1 MPAKAISRREIL
13 KNAGALVV
21 SFSILGPASRALAQQ
36 LPAPPGSSPY
46 NNPDYLDPTSL
57 DSWLA
62 IMQDGGVTA
71 FTGKVDLGTGVET
84 ALAQIVADELDVPF
98 ERVHMMMGD
107 TAKTVD
113 QGRTAG
119 SQTITRAG
127 TQIRQAVAAARQELL
142 KMASA
147 KLDAPPEKLVVH
159 DGVISAV
166 ENPANKISYGEL
178 IGGRR
183 FNVKITARGMQQAME
198 VAPEVRPK
206 SYKDYKIVGTSIPR
220 VDVPAKLTGEFTYTP
235 DVRIPGMLH
244 GRVVRPATVISK
256 PASINESSVRDI
268 SGIVK
273 VVREGSFVGVVAET
287 EWAAIRAAKA
297 LQVTWSEPASRLPA
311 NPEEVDHYLR
321 TTQSFK
327 DQSVKRGNLG
337 DAFARAGKTLEA
349 TYRWPFQL
357 HGMLGP
363 SCAIAD
369 FRGDKITIWTGAQG
383 PFTTRDRI
391 ASMLGFPKRNVDV
404 IFVESSGCY
413 GRLTSDDAAEDAALL
428 SRAVGKP
435 VRVQWMR
442 ADEHGWEP
450 KGPQQLMSVRAALDA
465 QGKIIGWEYISRT
478 FPWTEAQGTPQ
489 LGERQIGQKSTAAL
503 PGNPVG
509 SGAGSQTYDFENQ
522 HVVGMYM
529 PWPQDDPTPLRTNP
543 LRSPGEPGGIF
554 AGECFIDEIASE
566 LRVDPVQFRLR
577 YLTSDGNRRAA
588 EALTAAAQNAGWQPR
603 PSPAPASTD
612 PVATGR
618 GIAVSTRQGTIVA
631 AVAEVEVDKSTGRVT
646 VKRVVVAHDCG
657 LIVNPNGLRFQIDGN
672 VIQGVSR
679 TLMEEVQFD
688 ATGQQNLDWRSYPVI
703 TFSKIPE
710 IQAVLIN
717 RPELPYTGAG
727 EPSIVPIPA
736 AIGNAVF
743 DAIGV
748 RLRSAPLTP
757 DRVLSALPT
766 KTARAVLRQS

>member
-1 MPAKAISRREIL
+1 MPATPISRRDLL
-13 KNAGALVV
+13 KNTGALVV
-21 SFSILGPASRALAQQ
+21 SFSILGPASPVLAQQ

-46 NNPDYLDPTSL
+46 NNPDYLDPTNL

-62 IMQDGGVTA
+62 VMQDGSVTA

-98 ERVHMMMGD
+98 ARVHMVMGD

-127 TQIRQAVAAARQELL
+127 TQIRQATAAARQELL

-147 KLDAPPEKLVVH
+147 RLDSPAEKLTVN
-159 DGVISAV
+159 DGVVSVAG
-166 ENPANKISYGEL
+166 NPANKISYGEL
-178 IGGRR
+178 TGGRR

-198 VAPEVRPK
+198 VAPELRPK
-206 SYKDYKIVGTSIPR
+206 SYKDYKIVGASIPR
-220 VDVPAKLTGEFTYTP
+220 VDVPAKLTGQFTYTP
-235 DVRIPGMLH
+235 DVRVPGMLH
-244 GRVVRPATVISK
+244 GRVIRPATVISK
-256 PASINESSVRDI
+256 PASVDEASIEDI
-268 SGIVK
+268 PGIVK

-287 EWAAIRAAKA
+287 EWAAVRAARA
-297 LQVTWSEPASRLPA
+297 LKVTWSEPAAKLPA
-311 NPEEVDHYLR
+311 NPEEVDRYLR
-321 TTQSFK
+321 TTRSFK
-327 DQSVKRGNLG
+327 DQIAIQRGNLNQ
-337 DAFARAGKTLEA
+337 AFAQASKTLEA

-357 HGMLGP
+357 HGMLAP
-363 SCAIAD
+363 SCAVAD
-369 FRGDKITIWTGAQG
+369 FRGDKVTIWTGAQG
-383 PFTTRDRI
+383 PFTTRDRV
-391 ASMLGFPKRNVDV
+391 ASLLGFPKRDVEV
-404 IFVESSGCY
+404 IFVEGSGCY
-413 GRLTSDDAAEDAALL
+413 GRLTSDDAAEDAALM

-450 KGPQQLMSVRAALDA
+450 KGPQQLMTMRAALNA

-489 LGERQIGQKSTAAL
+489 LGERQIGQKSTAPL

-522 HVVGMYM
+522 NVVGMYM

-566 LRVDPVQFRLR
+566 SGVDPVQFRLS
-577 YLTSDGNRRAA
+577 YLTSDSNKRVA
-588 EALTAAAQNAGWQPR
+588 EALAAAARKANWQPR
-603 PSPAPASTD
+603 PSPAPASAERT
-612 PVATGR
+612 ASGR
-618 GIAVSTRQGTIVA
+618 GIAVTTRQGTIVA
-631 AVAEVEVDKSTGRVT
+631 AVAQVDVDKSTGHIS

-657 LIVNPNGLRFQIDGN
+657 LIVNPDGLRFQIDGN

-679 TLMEEVQFD
+679 TLLEEVQFD
-688 ATGQQNLDWRSYPVI
+688 ATGQQNLDWRTYPVI
-703 TFSKIPE
+703 TFSKVPE
-710 IQAVLIN
+710 IEAVLIN

-736 AIGNAVF
+736 AIANAVF

-748 RLRSAPLTP
+748 RLRIAPLTP
-757 DRVLSALPT
+757 DRVLSAL
-766 KTARAVLRQS
+766 RAKPGDMKL

>member
-1 MPAKAISRREIL
+1 MKIQPMSRRELL
-13 KNAGALVV
+13 KDTGALVV
-21 SFSILGPASRALAQQ
+21 RFSILGCASRALAQQ
-36 LPAPPGSSPY
+36 LPAPPGSDPY

-62 IMQDGGVTA
+62 IMQDGSVTA

-84 ALAQIVADELDVPF
+84 ALAQIVAEELDIRF
-98 ERVHMMMGD
+98 ERVHMIMGD

-127 TQIRQAVAAARQELL
+127 TQIRQATAAARQELL
-142 KMASA
+142 RMASA
-147 KLDAPPEKLVVH
+147 RLDAPVERLVVS
-159 DGVISAV
+159 DGLISV
-166 ENPANKISYGEL
+166 TDNPANKISYGEL
-178 IGGRR
+178 IGGKR
-183 FNVKITARGMQQAME
+183 FNLKITATGMQQAME
-198 VAPEVRPK
+198 VAPEVRAK
-206 SYKDYKIVGTSIPR
+206 NYKDYKIVGESIRR
-220 VDVPAKLTGEFTYTP
+220 VDLPAKLTGEFIYTP
-235 DVRIPGMLH
+235 DIRVPGMLH
-244 GRVVRPATVISK
+244 GRVVRPAAVISK
-256 PASINESSVRDI
+256 PASVDESSIKDI
-268 SGIVK
+268 PGIAQ
-273 VVREGSFVGVVAET
+273 VVLEGTFVGVVAET
-287 EWAAIRAAKA
+287 EWAAIRAARELK
-297 LQVTWSEPASRLPA
+297 VTWSEPAAKLPA
-311 NPEEVDHYLR
+311 NPEEIDQYLR
-321 TTQSFK
+321 VTKSFK
-327 DQSVKRGNLG
+327 DQLATQRGNVES
-337 DAFARAGKTLEA
+337 AFARASKTLEA
-349 TYRWPFQL
+349 TYHWPFQL

-363 SCAIAD
+363 SCAVAD
-369 FRGDKITIWTGAQG
+369 FRGDRVTIWTGAQG
-383 PFTTRDRI
+383 PFTTRDRV
-391 ASMLGFPKRNVDV
+391 ASLLGFPKRNVEV
-404 IFVESSGCY
+404 IFVESAGCY
-413 GRLTSDDAAEDAALL
+413 GRLTSDDAAEDAALM

-450 KGPQQLMSVRAALDA
+450 KGPQQLINVRAALDA

-489 LGERQIGQKSTAAL
+489 LGERQLGQKSTAPL

-522 HVVGMYM
+522 NVMGMYM
-529 PWPQDDPTPLRTNP
+529 PWPQDSPTPLRTNP

-554 AGECFIDEIASE
+554 AGECFIDEVAAE

-577 YLTSDGNRRAA
+577 YLTSSGNKRAA
-588 EALTAAAQNAGWQPR
+588 EALLAAAEKAGWR
-603 PSPAPASTD
+603 ERWSPAPVSSG
-612 PVATGR
+612 PKVAGR

-631 AVAEVEVDKSTGRVT
+631 VVAEVEVDKPTGQVS

-657 LIVNPNGLRFQIDGN
+657 LIVNPDGLKFQIDGN

-688 ATGQQNLDWRSYPVI
+688 TSGQKNLDWRSYPVI
-703 TFSKIPE
+703 TFSKVPDIE
-710 IQAVLIN
+710 TVLIN

-727 EPSIVPIPA
+727 EPSIVPVPA

-748 RLRSAPLTP
+748 RLRRVPLTP
-757 DRVLSALPT
+757 DQLLKAMKL
-766 KTARAVLRQS
+766 KEQAV

>member
-1 MPAKAISRREIL
+1 MIAKPISRRELL
-13 KNAGALVV
+13 KDTGALVV
-21 SFSILGPASRALAQQ
+21 SFSILGQASRALAQQ

-62 IMQDGGVTA
+62 VMQDGSVTA

-84 ALAQIVADELDVPF
+84 ALAQIVAD

-127 TQIRQAVAAARQELL
+127 TQIRQAIAAARQELL

-147 KLDAPPEKLVVH
+147 KLDSPVEKLTVS
-159 DGVISAV
+159 DGVISVAA
-166 ENPANKISYGEL
+166 NPTNKTSYGEL

-183 FNVKITARGMQQAME
+183 FNVRITATGMQQAME

-206 SYKDYKIVGTSIPR
+206 SYKDYRIVGTSVRR

-235 DVRIPGMLH
+235 DIRIPGMLH

-256 PASINESSVRDI
+256 PASIDESSIKDI
-268 SGIVK
+268 PGIVK

-287 EWAAIRAAKA
+287 EWSAIRAARELK
-297 LQVTWSEPASRLPA
+297 VSWSEPAVKLPA
-311 NPEEVDHYLR
+311 NPEEVDQYLR
-321 TTQSFK
+321 TTKSFK
-327 DQSVKRGNLG
+327 DQVATQHGNVG
-337 DAFARAGKTLEA
+337 DAFAHASKTLEA

-363 SCAIAD
+363 SCAVAD
-369 FRGDKITIWTGAQG
+369 FRGDKVTVWTGAQG
-383 PFTTRDRI
+383 PFTTRDRV

-413 GRLTSDDAAEDAALL
+413 GRLTSDDAAEDAALM

-450 KGPQQLMSVRAALDA
+450 KGPQQLISMRAALDA
-465 QGKIIGWEYISRT
+465 QGKVIGWEYISRT

-489 LGERQIGQKSTAAL
+489 LGERQIGQKNTAPL

-522 HVVGMYM
+522 NVLGMYI

-577 YLTSDGNRRAA
+577 YLTSEGNKRAA
-588 EALTAAAQNAGWQPR
+588 EALKAAAQKAGWQER
-603 PSPAPASTD
+603 PSPAPASDVKT
-612 PVATGR
+612 ATGQ
-618 GIAVSTRQGTIVA
+618 GIAVATRQGTIVA
-631 AVAEVEVDKSTGRVT
+631 VVAEVDVDKSTGQVR

-657 LIVNPNGLRFQIDGN
+657 LIVNPDGLRFQIDGN

-688 ATGQQNLDWRSYPVI
+688 ASGQKNLDWQSYPVI

-710 IQAVLIN
+710 IEPVLIN

-727 EPSIVPIPA
+727 EPGIVPVPA
-736 AIGNAVF
+736 AIANAVF
-743 DAIGV
+743 DAIGARMRIV
-748 RLRSAPLTP
+748 PLTP
-757 DRVLSALPT
+757 ERVLNAMRSKAGSA
-766 KTARAVLRQS
+766 KA

>member
-1 MPAKAISRREIL
+1 MIAKPISRRELL
-13 KNAGALVV
+13 KDTGALVV
-21 SFSILGPASRALAQQ
+21 GFSILGQASRALAQQ

-62 IMQDGGVTA
+62 VMQDGSVTA

-127 TQIRQAVAAARQELL
+127 TQIRQAVAAARLELL

-147 KLDAPPEKLVVH
+147 KLDAPVEKLTVS
-159 DGVISAV
+159 DGVISVAA
-166 ENPANKISYGEL
+166 NPTNKASYGEL
-178 IGGRR
+178 IGGNR
-183 FNVKITARGMQQAME
+183 FNVKITATGMQQAME

-206 SYKDYKIVGTSIPR
+206 SYKDYRIVGTSVPR
-220 VDVPAKLTGEFTYTP
+220 VDLPAKLTGEFTYTP
-235 DVRIPGMLH
+235 DIRIPGMLH
-244 GRVVRPATVISK
+244 GRVVRPATAISK
-256 PASINESSVRDI
+256 PASVDESSINDI
-268 SGIVK
+268 PGIVK
-273 VVREGSFVGVVAET
+273 VVREGSFVGVIAET
-287 EWAAIRAAKA
+287 EWSAIRAARA
-297 LQVTWSEPASRLPA
+297 LKVTWPEPAVKLPA
-311 NPEEVDHYLR
+311 NPEKVDQYLR
-321 TTQSFK
+321 TTKSFK
-327 DQSVKRGNLG
+327 DQVATSRGNVPE
-337 DAFARAGKTLEA
+337 AFARASKTSEA

-363 SCAIAD
+363 SCAVAD

-383 PFTTRDRI
+383 PFTTRDRV

-413 GRLTSDDAAEDAALL
+413 GRLTSDDAAEDAALM

-450 KGPQQLMSVRAALDA
+450 KGPQQLISMRAALDA
-465 QGKIIGWEYISRT
+465 QGKVIGWEYISRT

-489 LGERQIGQKSTAAL
+489 LGERQIGQKNTAPL

-522 HVVGMYM
+522 NVVGMYM
-529 PWPQDDPTPLRTNP
+529 PWPQEDPTPLRTNP

-554 AGECFIDEIASE
+554 AGESFIDEIASE
-566 LRVDPVQFRLR
+566 LRADPVQFRLR
-577 YLTSDGNRRAA
+577 YLTSEGNKRAA
-588 EALTAAAQNAGWQPR
+588 EALKAAAQKAGWQER
-603 PSPAPASTD
+603 PSPGPASESSS
-612 PVATGR
+612 ASGR
-618 GIAVSTRQGTIVA
+618 GIAVATRQGTIVA
-631 AVAEVEVDKSTGRVT
+631 VVAEVDVDKSTGQVR

-657 LIVNPNGLRFQIDGN
+657 LIVNPDGLKFQIDGN

-679 TLMEEVQFD
+679 TLMEEVRFD
-688 ATGQQNLDWRSYPVI
+688 ASGQKNLDWLSYPVI

-710 IQAVLIN
+710 IEPVLIN

-727 EPSIVPIPA
+727 EPGIVPVPA
-736 AIGNAVF
+736 AIANAVF

-748 RLRSAPLTP
+748 RMRIVPLTP
-757 DRVLSALPT
+757 ERVLDAMRGKAGST
-766 KTARAVLRQS
+766 KA

>member
-1 MPAKAISRREIL
+1 MPATPISRRDLL
-13 KNAGALVV
+13 KSTGALVV
-21 SFSILGPASRALAQQ
+21 SFSILGPASSALAQQ

-46 NNPDYLDPTSL
+46 SNPDYLDPTNL
-57 DSWLA
+57 DSWLTV
-62 IMQDGGVTA
+62 MQDGSVTA

-84 ALAQIVADELDVPF
+84 ALAQIVAEELDVPF
-98 ERVHMMMGD
+98 DRVHMMMGD
-107 TAKTVD
+107 TAKTID

-127 TQIRQAVAAARQELL
+127 TQIRQATAAARQELL

-147 KLDAPPEKLVVH
+147 RLDSPSEKLSVNAGVVSVA
-159 DGVISAV
+159 GS
-166 ENPANKISYGEL
+166 PANKISYGEL

-206 SYKDYKIVGTSIPR
+206 SYKDYKIVGASIPR

-235 DVRIPGMLH
+235 DVRVPGMLH

-256 PASINESSVRDI
+256 PASVDEASIKDI
-268 SGIVK
+268 PGIVK

-287 EWAAIRAAKA
+287 EWAAIRAARA
-297 LQVTWSEPASRLPA
+297 LKVTWSEPAAKLPA
-311 NPEEVDHYLR
+311 NPEEVDRYLR
-321 TTQSFK
+321 TTRSFK
-327 DQSVKRGNLG
+327 DQVAIQRGNLNQ
-337 DAFARAGKTLEA
+337 AFAQASKTLEA

-357 HGMLGP
+357 HGMLAP
-363 SCAIAD
+363 SCAVAD
-369 FRGDKITIWTGAQG
+369 FRGDKVTIWTGAQG
-383 PFTTRDRI
+383 PFTTRDRV
-391 ASMLGFPKRNVDV
+391 ASLLGFPKRNVDV
-404 IFVESSGCY
+404 IFVEGSGCY
-413 GRLTSDDAAEDAALL
+413 GRLTSDDAAEDAALM

-450 KGPQQLMSVRAALDA
+450 KGPQQLMTMRAALNG

-489 LGERQIGQKSTAAL
+489 LGERQIGQKSTAPL

-509 SGAGSQTYDFENQ
+509 SGAGSQTYDFETQN
-522 HVVGMYM
+522 VVGMYM

-566 LRVDPVQFRLR
+566 LGVDPVQFRLH
-577 YLTSDGNRRAA
+577 YLTSDANKRVA
-588 EALTAAAQNAGWQPR
+588 EALNAAAQKAGWQQR
-603 PSPAPASTD
+603 PSPAPASTERT
-612 PVATGR
+612 ASGR
-618 GIAVSTRQGTIVA
+618 GIAVTTRQGTIVA
-631 AVAEVEVDKSTGRVT
+631 AVAEVQVDKSTGQIA

-657 LIVNPNGLRFQIDGN
+657 LIVNPDGLKFQIDGN

-679 TLMEEVQFD
+679 TLLEEVQFD
-688 ATGQQNLDWRSYPVI
+688 ATGQRNLDWRTYPVI
-703 TFSKIPE
+703 TFSKVPE
-710 IQAVLIN
+710 IEAVLIN

-736 AIGNAVF
+736 AIANGVF

-748 RLRSAPLTP
+748 RLRIAPLTP
-757 DRVLSALPT
+757 DRVLNAL
-766 KTARAVLRQS
+766 RAKPGDVKS